1 MKKYLSFFRIR
12 FNLLLQYRGAAYAG
26 MVTQFFWGIMTLLMF
41 HAFYE
46 ADPNA
51 FPMTF
56 SQLSA
61 YIWIQQST
69 IALLM
74 VWFLENDIFE
84 EITSG
89 GVAYSLVR
97 PLDLYTM
104 WFTKNV
110 ATRLAKAALRFIP
123 IILIAFLLPVPY
135 RMSLPASWLS
145 FICFIGAMILA
156 VIIVVAY
163 CMLIYI
169 ATFHTMNPMGIRI
182 VATSM
187 TEFFSGAIIPLAFL
201 PATLR
206 TLLEWSP
213 FGSMVNFPLQ
223 VYNGN
228 IQGSALVQGLFLQL
242 VWAVV
247 LVFVGKWWMQQSL
260 KKVIVQGG

>member
-1 MKKYLSFFRIR
+1 MRKYLSFFRIR

-41 HAFYE
+41 NAFYE

-89 GVAYSLVR
+89 SVAYSLVR
-97 PLDLYTM
+97 PLDLYVM
-104 WFTKNV
+104 WFTKNA
-110 ATRLAKAALRFIP
+110 ATRLAKATLRFIP
-123 IILIAFLLPVPY
+123 ILLIAFFLPIPY
-135 RMSLPASWLS
+135 RMSLPASIPNFLF
-145 FICFIGAMILA
+145 FIFSMALA
-156 VIIVVAY
+156 TLIVVAY

-169 ATFHTMNPMGIRI
+169 ATFHTMNPMGVRI
-182 VATSM
+182 LATSM
-187 TEFFSGAIIPLAFL
+187 TDFFTGAIIPLPFL
-201 PATLR
+201 PPYLR
-206 TLLEWSP
+206 SILEWSP
-213 FGSMVNFPLQ
+213 FGSMLNFPLQ

-228 IQGSALVQGLFLQL
+228 IQGMALFSGLALQ
-242 VWAVV
+242 VFWAVV
-247 LVFVGKWWMQQSL
+247 LMSLGKWWMNQSL
-260 KKVIVQGG
+260 KKVIIQGG